1 MPNCLSKVFIDFIYK
16 LFSLKLIF
24 LLLLM
29 RPVQYRVCIY
39 IKARHLGGQH
49 LLPPSPPSL
58 PPIDSLVSLSG
69 LDFPPRRPHICHVR
83 YSSTSGEKKEKK
95 KKRVKKEYPGN
106 GGDTRFF
113 FYFFEK
119 KIPCGEIFQLR
130 PGRQRPPSENTFFF
144 FLGINRPICYAS
156 SSSSL
161 ATLSSKGG

>member
-1 MPNCLSKVFIDFIYK
+1 MW
-16 LFSLKLIF
+16 
-24 LLLLM
+24 
-29 RPVQYRVCIY
+29 PVQYHVCIY
-39 IKARHLGGQH
+39 IKARHLGGGNTSF
-49 LLPPSPPSL
+49 LSPVFLPLISLFLCRDWISPL
-58 PPIDSLVSLSG
+58 A
-69 LDFPPRRPHICHVR
+69 VR
-83 YSSTSGEKKEKK
+83 TSVMSNTRQQARKR

-113 FYFFEK
+113 FFILK
-119 KIPCGEIFQLR
+119 KEIPCGEIFQLR